1 MYTLQ
6 LDASEQNDNVLVVG
20 TFEDSANS
28 STGIK
33 NTSKALWFPLHFDAD
48 APSGFTMTLSP
59 QCNYMYDACDPDTQP
74 ERVNSPEIIIK
85 VTGNDHWQ
93 HPHDFQ

>member
-48 APSGFTMTLSP
+48 APSVFTMTLVPAS
-59 QCNYMYDACDPDTQP
+59 QSDMYDACDPDTQP
-74 ERVNSPEIIIK
+74 ERVNSPEITIK
-85 VTGNDHWQ
+85 VTGND
-93 HPHDFQ
+93 PAAPSDFQ